1 MTLFKYTPAL
11 IEPEILLKTLMGRK
25 EELRTINRILKSA
38 SSGRS
43 LSHAIIIGP
52 KGIGKTHLLRI
63 IYHCIKGD
71 IKIKELNDYREDFVP
86 LISPEEEYVDRL
98 DKFILLILRYLKN
111 SGAENIPSGLE
122 EVLKP
127 AAFGDKE
134 KEIAVSYI
142 KLFKNRTKKL
152 LLLLVDNINEIIEN
166 FSEEDQSRLREILM
180 TSDSVL
186 LIGTAP
192 TIFDSI
198 MEHDKP
204 LFNFFETI
212 WLGDLTFDDTKTLLN
227 KYAEIEDRNDLIKLF
242 AESESK
248 IRAIYNLA
256 GGNPRLILS
265 LYQIIAEDDITS
277 VEKTFF
283 RIVDELNPYFRE
295 RMRDITKQQQQII
308 DVMARDR
315 KLLTP
320 TEIAS
325 KCLMPVNVV
334 NSQMKRLEK
343 LGYIEKAPQKRAKRV
358 LYEIREK
365 LFSIWRQMRIEAGRK
380 RLGFLVSFYQIWYTQ
395 EELMTQL
402 LNTYTNIKEMF
413 DLGKTE
419 IEPLI
424 DKLWYI
430 KKAVG
435 LPEHASCW
443 LQANLAHFKGDY
455 ESATRNLMEYL
466 TTEPAD
472 HDAWNNLG
480 FAYTRLG
487 KYEKAIEAY
496 KKAVETK
503 PDEHDAWNNLGYD
516 YSALKK
522 YDEAI
527 EAYKKAVEIKPDK
540 HESWYNLGNSYFEL
554 KKYDVAIEAYK
565 KAVEIKPDK
574 HEAWYNMGNIYS
586 ELKRYDEAIEAYKKA
601 VEIKPDKHEAWYNL
615 GYTYS
620 ELEKYDYALK
630 AYKKAIEIKSDFH
643 QAWSDLGFQ
652 YIFLGKFDEAIIAFR
667 KAIEILPSN
676 DLAWTGLGSLYVMLF
691 DLQKPEEDKTISLQ
705 YLKSSL
711 GCISHITEFKW
722 LFNTFAFFLKQCITE
737 KKIDMVKIVLDEIEK
752 VGEKALLEFLSPFST
767 LIKYLETKDR
777 DIIERLKRED
787 RVIVEEMLKLLE
799 GKAQQEIKQKKTRG
813 KTKRKLET

>member
-25 EELRTINRILKSA
+25 EELRNINRILKSA

-63 IYHCIKGD
+63 IYHSIKGD
-71 IKIKELNDYREDFVP
+71 IRIEDLKDYKDDFVP
-86 LISPEEEYVDRL
+86 LISPEEEYVDSL

-111 SGAENIPSGLE
+111 SRAENIPPIPE
-122 EVLKP
+122 EVLQP
-127 AAFGDKE
+127 VTFGDKE
-134 KEIAVSYI
+134 KEIAISYI
-142 KLFKNRTKKL
+142 RLFRNRTKKL
-152 LLLLVDNINEIIEN
+152 LLLLIDNINEIIEN
-166 FSEEDQSRLREILM
+166 FSEEDQSRLREMLM
-180 TSDSVL
+180 TSDSVI

-198 MEHDKP
+198 LEHDKP
-204 LFNFFETI
+204 LFNFFEII
-212 WLGDLTFDDTKTLLN
+212 WHGDLTFEETKKLLD

-242 AESESK
+242 AESEPK

-277 VEKTFF
+277 VEKTFL
-283 RIVDELNPYFRE
+283 RMVDELNPYFRE
-295 RMRDITKQQQQII
+295 RMKDISKQQQEII

-334 NSQMKRLEK
+334 NSQMKRLER

-402 LNTYTNIKEMF
+402 EKIFTNIQEKF
-413 DLGKTE
+413 ALDRTG
-419 IEPLI
+419 IESLI

-430 KKAVG
+430 KEAVG

-455 ESATRNLMEYL
+455 ESATANLMEYL
-466 TTEPAD
+466 KTKPED
-472 HDAWNNLG
+472 HEAWYNLG
-480 FAYTRLG
+480 YAYFKLNRYDEVIG
-487 KYEKAIEAY
+487 AY
-496 KKAVETK
+496 KKAVEIK
-503 PDEHDAWNNLGYD
+503 PDMHEAWYNLGNTYFKLKRYD
-516 YSALKK
+516 K
-522 YDEAI
+522 AI
-527 EAYKKAVEIKPDK
+527 EAYKKAVEIKPD
-540 HESWYNLGNSYFEL
+540 
-554 KKYDVAIEAYK
+554 
-565 KAVEIKPDK
+565 
-574 HEAWYNMGNIYS
+574 M
-586 ELKRYDEAIEAYKKA
+586 
-601 VEIKPDKHEAWYNL
+601 HEAWYNL
-615 GYTYS
+615 GSTYIK
-620 ELEKYDYALK
+620 LENYDEVIKAYKKTVEIKPDLYQAWSQLGLNYPLLGKYDEAV
-630 AYKKAIEIKSDFH
+630 AAFKKAIEIFPTD
-643 QAWSDLGFQ
+643 
-652 YIFLGKFDEAIIAFR
+652 
-667 KAIEILPSN
+667 N
-676 DLAWTGLGSLYVMLF
+676 LAWTGLGGLYIILF
-691 DLQKPEEDKTISLQ
+691 VAKELQEDKTISLH

-711 GCISHITEFKW
+711 GCISHITEYQGIFHVFE
-722 LFNTFAFFLKQCITE
+722 LLLKQFIAE
-737 KKIDMVKIVLDEIEK
+737 KSINMVRIVLDEIEK
-752 VGEKALLEFLSPFST
+752 AGEKELLEFLSPFST

-787 RVIVEEMLKLLE
+787 RILVEEMLKLLE
-799 GKAQQEIKQKKTRG
+799 GKAEQETKQKKTRG
-813 KTKRKLET
+813 KIKKKLET

>member
-25 EELRTINRILKSA
+25 EELNNINRILKSA

-63 IYHCIKGD
+63 IYHSIKGD
-71 IKIKELNDYREDFVP
+71 IRIEDLKDYKDDFVP
-86 LISPEEEYVDRL
+86 LISPEEEYVDSL

-111 SGAENIPSGLE
+111 SRAENIPPIPE
-122 EVLKP
+122 EVLQP
-127 AAFGDKE
+127 VTFGDKE
-134 KEIAVSYI
+134 KEIAISYI
-142 KLFKNRTKKL
+142 RLFRNRTKKL
-152 LLLLVDNINEIIEN
+152 LLLLIDNINEIIEN
-166 FSEEDQSRLREILM
+166 FSEEDQSRLREMLM
-180 TSDSVL
+180 TSDSVI

-198 MEHDKP
+198 LEHDKP
-204 LFNFFETI
+204 LFNFFEII
-212 WLGDLTFDDTKTLLN
+212 WHGDLTFEETKKLLD

-242 AESESK
+242 AESEPK

-277 VEKTFF
+277 VEKTFL
-283 RIVDELNPYFRE
+283 RMVDELNPYFRE
-295 RMRDITKQQQQII
+295 RMKDISKQQQEII

-334 NSQMKRLEK
+334 NSQMKRLER

-402 LNTYTNIKEMF
+402 EKIFTNIQEKF
-413 DLGKTE
+413 ALDRTG
-419 IEPLI
+419 IESLI

-430 KKAVG
+430 KEAVG

-455 ESATRNLMEYL
+455 ESATANLMEYL
-466 TTEPAD
+466 KTKPED
-472 HDAWNNLG
+472 HEAWYNLG
-480 FAYTRLG
+480 YAYFKLNRYDEVIG
-487 KYEKAIEAY
+487 AY
-496 KKAVETK
+496 KKAVEIK
-503 PDEHDAWNNLGYD
+503 PDMHEAWYNLGNTYFKLKRYD
-516 YSALKK
+516 K
-522 YDEAI
+522 AI
-527 EAYKKAVEIKPDK
+527 EAYKKAVEIKPD
-540 HESWYNLGNSYFEL
+540 
-554 KKYDVAIEAYK
+554 
-565 KAVEIKPDK
+565 
-574 HEAWYNMGNIYS
+574 M
-586 ELKRYDEAIEAYKKA
+586 
-601 VEIKPDKHEAWYNL
+601 HEAWYNL
-615 GYTYS
+615 GSTYIK
-620 ELEKYDYALK
+620 LENYDEVIKAYKKTVEIKPDLYQAWSQLGLNYPLLGKYDEAV
-630 AYKKAIEIKSDFH
+630 AAFKKAIEIFPTD
-643 QAWSDLGFQ
+643 
-652 YIFLGKFDEAIIAFR
+652 
-667 KAIEILPSN
+667 N
-676 DLAWTGLGSLYVMLF
+676 LAWTGLGGLYIILF
-691 DLQKPEEDKTISLQ
+691 VAKELQEDKTISLH

-711 GCISHITEFKW
+711 GCISHITEYQGIFHVFE
-722 LFNTFAFFLKQCITE
+722 LLLKQFIAE
-737 KKIDMVKIVLDEIEK
+737 KSINMVRIVLDEIEK
-752 VGEKALLEFLSPFST
+752 AGEKELLEFLSPFST

-787 RVIVEEMLKLLE
+787 RILVEEMLKLLE
-799 GKAQQEIKQKKTRG
+799 GKAEQETKQKKTRG
-813 KTKRKLET
+813 KIKKKLET

>member
-25 EELRTINRILKSA
+25 EELRNINRILKSA

-63 IYHCIKGD
+63 IYHSIKGD
-71 IKIKELNDYREDFVP
+71 IKIENLNDYKDDYIP
-86 LISPEEEYVDRL
+86 LISPEEEYVDSL

-111 SGAENIPSGLE
+111 SGAENIPPGLE

-134 KEIAVSYI
+134 KEIAISYI
-142 KLFKNRTKKL
+142 KQFKNKTQKL
-152 LLLLVDNINEIIEN
+152 LLLLMDNINDIIEN

-180 TSDSVL
+180 TSDSIL

-198 MEHDKP
+198 TEHDKP

-212 WLGDLTFDDTKTLLN
+212 WLGDLTFEDTKILLN
-227 KYAEIEDRNDLIKLF
+227 RYAEIEDRNDLIKLF

-248 IRAIYNLA
+248 IMAIYNLA

-283 RIVDELNPYFRE
+283 RMVDELNPYFRE
-295 RMRDITKQQQQII
+295 RMKDITKQQQQII

-334 NSQMKRLEK
+334 NSQVKRLEK
-343 LGYIEKAPQKRAKRV
+343 LGYIGKAPQKRAKRV

-395 EELMTQL
+395 EELRIQL
-402 LNTYTNIKEMF
+402 INTYINIKEMF

-430 KKAVG
+430 KEAVG
-435 LPEHASCW
+435 LPEHVSCL

-455 ESATRNLMEYL
+455 ESATANLLEYL
-466 TTEPAD
+466 KTEPED
-472 HDAWNNLG
+472 NDAWSNLG
-480 FAYTRLG
+480 IANFILKRYDASVEASKKAVKIKPDIHTTWFNLGAAYFMLKR
-487 KYEKAIEAY
+487 YDESVEAY
-496 KKAVETK
+496 KKA
-503 PDEHDAWNNLGYD
+503 
-516 YSALKK
+516 
-522 YDEAI
+522 I
-527 EAYKKAVEIKPDK
+527 
-540 HESWYNLGNSYFEL
+540 
-554 KKYDVAIEAYK
+554 
-565 KAVEIKPDK
+565 EIKPDK
-574 HEAWYNMGNIYS
+574 HEAWYSLGYTYS

-601 VEIKPDKHEAWYNL
+601 VEIK
-615 GYTYS
+615 S
-620 ELEKYDYALK
+620 DY
-630 AYKKAIEIKSDFH
+630 H
-643 QAWSDLGFQ
+643 QAWSNLGFQ
-652 YIFLGKFDEAIIAFR
+652 YIFFRKFDEAIIAFK

-676 DLAWTGLGSLYVMLF
+676 DLAWTGLGSLYIMLF
-691 DLQKPEEDKTISLQ
+691 DLQKPEEDKTISLK

-711 GCISHITEFKW
+711 GCISHITEFKG
-722 LFNTFAFFLKQCITE
+722 LFGTFAFFLKRCITE

-752 VGEKALLEFLSPFST
+752 AGEKELLEFLSPFST
-767 LIKYLETKDR
+767 LMKYLETKDR

-799 GKAQQEIKQKKTRG
+799 GKAEQEIKQKKTRG
-813 KTKRKLET
+813 KTKKELET